1 MWWWRRETSRELTKG
16 LNGSRRGAYAHTT
29 RHAYKIVVSGSMP
42 AGTAVSLGDRLLQS
56 VVVRVPLQLHTD
68 GQEIAAA
75 LGSCMSAPT
84 SMAIQSS
91 LQVGIQRR
99 AARGEKVGGE
109 KMVARF
115 QIRDEGAWGG
125 GGGCINPDL

>member
-1 MWWWRRETSRELTKG
+1 M
-16 LNGSRRGAYAHTT
+16 
-29 RHAYKIVVSGSMP
+29 
-42 AGTAVSLGDRLLQS
+42 
-56 VVVRVPLQLHTD
+56 VPLQVHTD

-115 QIRDEGAWGG
+115 QIRDEGAREGG
-125 GGGCINPDL
+125 GGGGKTPKKKSTRIYKAAPQAVLIGSDNY